1 MPLEFRE
8 LRYFVVLC
16 EELHFGRAAER
27 LHISQSPLSQAIAQ
41 LERKLGT
48 KLLDR
53 SSRHVEVTDAGSV
66 LLEHGRR
73 LLREADEAVGATRRA
88 AGGEVGSI
96 RIVASDV
103 GRNAVVPALLHAL
116 DKRVPDLTVDVV
128 ELDGAEIMDAVLH
141 GAADAAVMAFAP
153 ISDEIEAKRLR
164 RDPPVAVFRPGHPL
178 AGRTSVTIG
187 ELAQHTLILPPRRV
201 SKDGHD
207 GVLVMFHPD
216 RPAAVRIADTHTGAS
231 WEAMHSADGFAIASA
246 AAAVSGDLVTVPI
259 ENTNLEFAISL
270 VWSRTTPPVVLPALL
285 EAADAM
291 IAENGWD

>member
-16 EELHFGRAAER
+16 EELHFGRAAAR
-27 LHISQSPLSQAIAQ
+27 LHLSQSPLSQAIAQ

-53 SSRHVEVTDAGSV
+53 SSRHVQVTDAGSV

-96 RIVASDV
+96 RIVATDV

-116 DKRVPDLTVDVV
+116 DDRVPNLTVDVV
-128 ELDGAEIMDAVLH
+128 ELDGDEIVQSVLH
-141 GAADAAVMAFAP
+141 GAADAALMAFAP
-153 ISDEIEAKRLR
+153 ISDEVGAKRLR

-178 AGRTSVTIG
+178 ADRTSVTTA
-187 ELAQHTLILPPRRV
+187 ELARHTLILPPRRV
-201 SKDGHD
+201 SKGAHD
-207 GVLVMFHPD
+207 AVLVMFHPEQ
-216 RPAAVRIADTHTGAS
+216 PAAVRIADIHSGAS
-231 WEAMHSADGFAIASA
+231 WDAMHTADGFAIASA

-259 ENTNLEFAISL
+259 ENANLEFSISL
-270 VWSRTTPPVVLPALL
+270 VWSRTTPPIVLPALL